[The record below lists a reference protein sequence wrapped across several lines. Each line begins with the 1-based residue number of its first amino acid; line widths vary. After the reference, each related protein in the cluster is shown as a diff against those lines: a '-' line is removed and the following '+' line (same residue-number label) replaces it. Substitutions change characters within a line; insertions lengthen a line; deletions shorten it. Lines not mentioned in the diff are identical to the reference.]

1 MNRAV
6 YNIRDCTTKFRYVPI
21 YRKLD
26 LTIFTEL
33 DVITH
38 LSNDPIALDKGFF
51 LFLRV
56 RIIIRVIAHRV
67 LRLIRFQV

>member
-6 YNIRDCTTKFRYVPI
+6 DNIRDCTAKFRHVPI

-33 DVITH
+33 DVIAH
-38 LSNDPIALDKGFF
+38 FSNDPIALDKRFF

-56 RIIIRVIAHRV
+56 RVIIRVVADRV